1 MTRTISWCCLWLL
14 CCSVVSGCSRLS
26 ALLNIPAAK
35 EAELS
40 AQQEPEL
47 SAQQETELF
56 AQGLDQYLESGDLKT
71 LSLVPK
77 RYPQGDWR
85 FRAEGLIAVAK
96 QQQQHTTQ
104 LQKKQQQFAN
114 CQTEKAFLIKDNQML
129 EVTLERL
136 KQVLIDVETR
146 VE

>member
-14 CCSVVSGCSRLS
+14 CCLVVSGCSSLS
-26 ALLNIPAAK
+26 ALLNVPAAK
-35 EAELS
+35 
-40 AQQEPEL
+40 EPEL
-47 SAQQETELF
+47 SALKETELF
-56 AQGLDQYLESGDLKT
+56 AKGLDQYLESGDLKT

-77 RYPQGDWR
+77 KYPQGDWR

-114 CQTEKAFLIKDNQML
+114 CQTEKAFLIRDNQML